1 MSSVSFLEEQLN
13 CPLDCP
19 FLRMRTFM
27 PNTLPFYC
35 QKYDT
40 FLGVDN
46 NKMILRCSAC
56 LGIVRNVEQE
66 GLSFIRSYLNASVN
80 LEELQEVFLSL
91 DPAFQKMFVDLL
103 HQTGRQI
110 LVDSL
115 TPITQ
120 NLFVE
125 EILKTWQEAEKFSGS
140 HELQE
145 LKAVLGDLKPAFPDL
160 LTREVNK
167 LLIHLFQVLDRSEQ
181 QMMMSALQNEKTA
194 ARFLEQ
200 FSRQPQDNDLLR
212 NTRAVLYEI
221 DSKEKQRQA
230 ELELNRRKEQQEQQ
244 LQQMRLLRERTGK
257 YRVR

>member
-1 MSSVSFLEEQLN
+1 MSTVNLSEETLN
-13 CPLDCP
+13 CPFDCP
-19 FLRMRTFM
+19 FLGMRTFM

-40 FLGVDN
+40 FLGVDE
-46 NKMILRCSAC
+46 NKTMLRCSAC
-56 LGIVRNVEQE
+56 LGTARSVEQE
-66 GLSFIRSYLNASVN
+66 GISFIRSYLNASVN
-80 LEELQEVFLSL
+80 LEKLQEAFLLL

-103 HQTGRQI
+103 RQTGRQI
-110 LVDSL
+110 LADSL
-115 TPITQ
+115 EPITQ

-140 HELQE
+140 HEVQE
-145 LKAVLGDLKPAFPDL
+145 LKALLGDLNPAFPDL

-200 FSRQPQDNDLLR
+200 FSKQPQDNDLLR

-221 DSKEKQRQA
+221 DSQEKQRQA
-230 ELELNRRKEQQEQQ
+230 ERELNRQKEQREQQ
-244 LQQMRLLRERTGK
+244 MQQMRLLRERAGK
-257 YRVR
+257 SRSR